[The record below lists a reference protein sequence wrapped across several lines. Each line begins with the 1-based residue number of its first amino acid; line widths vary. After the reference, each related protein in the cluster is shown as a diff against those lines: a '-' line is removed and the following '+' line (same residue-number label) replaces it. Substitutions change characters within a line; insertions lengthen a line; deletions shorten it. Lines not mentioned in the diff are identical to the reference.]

1 MNDFNPHSNTA
12 EFEQAISSH
21 ADVISRIC
29 FYYSQSRAEYEDL
42 RQDAMLNLWKGWA
55 NFRGD
60 SALGTWIYRVT
71 LNTCVS
77 NLRSRRRNL
86 LSFSTELPDDLVA
99 DADSSAMQLREMHR
113 LIGQLPP
120 REKAVVL
127 MWLDERPYD
136 EIAAVMGASRNT
148 VATWIRRAKEK
159 LVKMSN
165 Q

>member
-1 MNDFNPHSNTA
+1 MKDLKPHSNA
-12 EFEQAISSH
+12 GFEQAVSSH

-29 FYYSQSRAEYEDL
+29 FYYSQNRTQYEDL

-55 NFRGD
+55 HFRGD
-60 SALGTWIYRVT
+60 SSLGTWIYRVT
-71 LNTCVS
+71 LNTCIS
-77 NLRSRRRNL
+77 DLRSRRRNPL
-86 LSFSTELPDDLVA
+86 NFSADLPDIIA
-99 DADSSAMQLREMHR
+99 DTDSDTRQLREMHR

-127 MWLDERPYD
+127 MWLDEMPYD
-136 EIAAVMGASRNT
+136 DIASVMGAPRNS

-159 LVKMSN
+159 LIKMSN